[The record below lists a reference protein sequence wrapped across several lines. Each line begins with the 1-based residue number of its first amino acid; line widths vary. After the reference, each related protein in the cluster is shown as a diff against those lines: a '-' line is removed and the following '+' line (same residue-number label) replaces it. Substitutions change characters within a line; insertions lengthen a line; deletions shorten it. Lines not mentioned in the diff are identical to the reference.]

1 MFPSPAAAATSSTTR
16 FTDDDDSNSDIYFI
30 YNNNNNIYRGS
41 KNKYNNNNHN
51 NNNNNNSN
59 KKCCCSYYY
68 LPLVTTRWPYCSVCC
83 GPVFKNGW
91 MMIYFKQGQS
101 HDYPTT
107 FLTLR
112 GLVKVKSLKSVSLK
126 PRP

>member
-30 YNNNNNIYRGS
+30 YNNNNNIYQGS
-41 KNKYNNNNHN
+41 KNKYNNNNH